1 MPDHTHGLI
10 PRVPPVAEQ
19 PSAAA
24 WSVWPTGQ
32 HDETTP
38 LHTRGYLPATAT
50 DSERIPP
57 AIAAYAITTHSH
69 PGDTVLD
76 PDCGAGTV
84 LVEAL
89 RAGRH
94 AVGLTTRG
102 RWWTITRA
110 NLTATKRAGAW
121 PDASVLD
128 AHPLMLTTARAAGLT
143 RRVGLVLTTLRHPHP
158 NTDHHGSPDPHP
170 GEADLVLP
178 RLAQTLTACVPLLR
192 PDAHVIITIRRRRH
206 HGVLQDL
213 PSAVLAAGHL
223 SGLIP
228 LQRCVAL
235 TAPPRGTRLASRASA
250 QRQPTARTAGA
261 SIPISL
267 ATHHDVLV
275 FGAPKPTEQHANA
288 LDTPTLATPPP
299 IRWPAQN
306 LGEDIGPDGGHGSRQ
321 AA

>member
-1 MPDHTHGLI
+1 MTDHTHGLI

-19 PSAAA
+19 PPAAA

-38 LHTRGYLPATAT
+38 LHTRGYVPATTT
-50 DSERIPP
+50 DFERIPP
-57 AIAAYAITTHSH
+57 AIAAYAITTYSH

-110 NLTATKRAGAW
+110 NLNATKRAGAW

-143 RRVGLVLTTLRHPHP
+143 GRIGLVLTTLRHPIS
-158 NTDHHGSPDPHP
+158 DHHGRTDPHP
-170 GEADLVLP
+170 GETDPVPP

-192 PDAHVIITIRRRRH
+192 PGAHVIITIRRRRC

-213 PSAVLAAGHL
+213 PSAVLAAGHTA
-223 SGLIP
+223 GLIP

-235 TAPPRGTRLASRASA
+235 TAPPRGTRLAPRASLA
-250 QRQPTARTAGA
+250 QCQAAVHAATA

-267 ATHHDVLV
+267 GAHHDVLV
-275 FGAPKPTEQHANA
+275 FGAPTSTEQRANSM
-288 LDTPTLATPPP
+288 DTPTLAMPTP
-299 IRWPAQN
+299 IRWSAQC
-306 LGEDIGPDGGHGSRQ
+306 LGEDIGPNGGHGSRQ